1 MEFRMLGPLEV
12 RIGGAPVH
20 LGGSRQQTV
29 LAALLANAGRPLQR
43 RRLGG
48 MVWSDPPPSAG
59 PNLRT
64 YLRRLRSALTDPL
77 SLESR
82 VVADRRQVTLRTE
95 PGEVDAEVFD
105 EWCRRADSARE
116 AGDAAAALDW
126 YDRALRLWRGSP
138 LEGIDV
144 DNPLYPTAVELTE
157 RRYAVESRR
166 WGLLVEAGDVAA
178 AIGELRAAVRANPF
192 RERLTELLMLALS
205 KDHRRWEA
213 LQVYAQ
219 TRDLM
224 IESAGLEPGPR
235 LRRLHR
241 RILDDG
247 LDDGLEDG
255 LDR

>member
-12 RIGGAPVH
+12 LIDGVPVH
-20 LGGSRQQTV
+20 LGGRRQQTV

-43 RRLGG
+43 QRLGS
-48 MVWSDPPPSAG
+48 MVWNDPPPSAG

-95 PGEVDAEVFD
+95 PGEVDLDVFD
-105 EWCRRADSARE
+105 GLCRNAARARE
-116 AGDAAAALDW
+116 AGDAAQAIGL
-126 YDRALRLWRGSP
+126 YDQALRLWRGSP
-138 LEGIDV
+138 LDGIDT
-144 DNPLYPTAVELTE
+144 DNPLYATAVELTE

-166 WGLLVEAGDVAA
+166 WGMLVEIGDFGA
-178 AIGELRAAVRANPF
+178 AIGELRAAVLANPF
-192 RERLTELLMLALS
+192 HERLAELLMLALY

-213 LQVYAQ
+213 LQVYAE

-224 IESAGLEPGPR
+224 IGSLGLEPGPELQR
-235 LRRLHR
+235 THR
-241 RILDDG
+241 RILDDDLTG
-247 LDDGLEDG
+247 
-255 LDR
+255 

>member
-12 RIGGAPVH
+12 LIDGVPVH

-29 LAALLANAGRPLQR
+29 LGVLLANAGRPLPR
-43 RRLGG
+43 RRLGSL
-48 MVWSDPPPSAG
+48 VWNDPPPSAG

-95 PGEVDAEVFD
+95 PGELDLEVFD
-105 EWCRRADSARE
+105 SLCRSADRARE
-116 AGDAAAALDW
+116 AGDAAAAVEV
-126 YDRALRLWRGSP
+126 YDRALRLWRGNP
-138 LEGIDV
+138 LEGVDV
-144 DNPLYPTAVELTE
+144 DNPLYATAVELTE

-166 WGLLVEAGDVAA
+166 WGLLVESGDFGA
-178 AIGELRAAVRANPF
+178 AIGELRAAMVANPF
-192 RERLTELLMLALS
+192 RERLAELLMVALY

-213 LQVYAQ
+213 LQVFAE

-224 IESAGLEPGPR
+224 VDSLGLEPGPE
-235 LRRLHR
+235 LRRAHR
-241 RILDDG
+241 RILDDD
-247 LDDGLEDG
+247 LAP
-255 LDR
+255 

>member
-12 RIGGAPVH
+12 RIDGVPIH

-29 LAALLANAGRPLQR
+29 LGVLLANAGRPLPR
-43 RRLGG
+43 RRLGSL
-48 MVWSDPPPSAG
+48 VWNDPPPSAG

-95 PGEVDAEVFD
+95 PGELDLEVFD
-105 EWCRRADSARE
+105 EWCRTADLARK
-116 AGDAAAALDW
+116 AGDGAAALDW
-126 YDRALRLWRGSP
+126 YGKALGLWRGSP

-144 DNPLYPTAVELTE
+144 DNPLYATAVELTE

-166 WGLLVEAGDVAA
+166 WELLVESGDFGA
-178 AIGELRAAVRANPF
+178 AIGELRAAVVANPF
-192 RERLTELLMLALS
+192 RERLAELLMLALY

-213 LQVYAQ
+213 LQVFAE
-219 TRDLM
+219 TRVRMVDRL
-224 IESAGLEPGPR
+224 GLEPGPELQR
-235 LRRLHR
+235 THR
-241 RILDDG
+241 RILEDD
-247 LDDGLEDG
+247 LE
-255 LDR
+255 R